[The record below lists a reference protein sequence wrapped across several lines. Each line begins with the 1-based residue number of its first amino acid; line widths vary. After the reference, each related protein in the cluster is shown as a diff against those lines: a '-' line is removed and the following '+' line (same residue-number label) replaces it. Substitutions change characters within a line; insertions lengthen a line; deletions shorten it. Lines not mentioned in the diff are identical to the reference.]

1 MDERRRC
8 RLRGRVYLNNGRKSR
23 RCSIRDISY
32 EGAARIDLTDPIGI
46 PDVIDLYIPQK
57 HRRRHSA
64 GDEARSPSSINS
76 GLAQH
81 SRRNREGLA
90 RALGRWVIL
99 GLTPRP
105 HMGA

>member
-57 HRRRHSA
+57 HRLMHASVRWRH
-64 GDEARSPSSINS
+64 GKRI
-76 GLAQH
+76 GLAF
-81 SRRNREGLA
+81 SWS
-90 RALGRWVIL
+90 GRTV
-99 GLTPRP
+99 T
-105 HMGA
+105 